1 MRLLVSVVDPEE
13 AQMAFAAGVDIL
25 DVKNPAE
32 GSLGAPSPETVRRI
46 RAVTPPHV
54 PLSVA
59 LGDLPN
65 LPGTAALAAYGA
77 ARLGATYV
85 KVGLWGV
92 STESEALTLLEAVR
106 SACAEFP
113 DVRVIACGYADADR
127 LPHRP
132 LAPLRL
138 PAVARAAGVHGC
150 MLDTALKDGR
160 RLWDFL
166 SETDLRAFV
175 EAAHRA
181 GLLVALA
188 GSLRAEDLP
197 RVRDLGAD
205 VVGVRSAAC
214 RGGHRSGP
222 LDVERLQRLRALLP
236 SRRDE

>member
-1 MRLLVSVVDPEE
+1 MKLLVSVVNPEE
-13 AQMAFAAGVDIL
+13 AQTALAVGVDIL
-25 DVKNPAE
+25 DIKNPAE

-59 LGDLPN
+59 IGDMPN

-92 STESEALTLLEAVR
+92 STGAEGRTLLQAVR
-106 SACAEFP
+106 TACSDFP
-113 DVRVIACGYADADR
+113 NVRVVACGYADAAR

-132 LAPLRL
+132 LAPLCL
-138 PAVARAAGVHGC
+138 PAVARDAGVDGC
-150 MLDTALKDGR
+150 MLDTGLKDGR

-166 SETDLRAFV
+166 SEADLRTFV
-175 EAAHRA
+175 EAAHAA
-181 GLLVALA
+181 GLFVALA
-188 GSLRAEDLP
+188 GTLQAEDLL
-197 RVRDLGAD
+197 RVRDLGVD

-214 RGGHRSGP
+214 RDGHRTGP
-222 LDVERLQRLRALLP
+222 LDATRLRQLRALLSP
-236 SRRDE
+236 

>member
-1 MRLLVSVVDPEE
+1 MKLLVSVVDPEE
-13 AQMAFAAGVDIL
+13 AQTALAAGVDIL

-46 RAVTPPHV
+46 RAITPPVV

-59 LGDLPN
+59 IGDMPN

-92 STESEALTLLEAVR
+92 STEAEAWTLLRAVQA
-106 SACAEFP
+106 ACAEFP
-113 DVRVIACGYADADR
+113 TVRVIACGYADADR

-132 LAPLRL
+132 LPPLCL

-166 SETDLRAFV
+166 SEADLRAFIA
-175 EAAHRA
+175 AAHEA

-188 GSLRAEDLP
+188 GSLQAEDLP
-197 RVRDLGAD
+197 RLRGLGAD

-214 RGGHRSGP
+214 RDGRRTGP
-222 LDVERLQRLRALLP
+222 LDVERLRQLRAL
-236 SRRDE
+236 SWG

>member
-1 MRLLVSVVDPEE
+1 MKLLVSVVNPEE
-13 AQMAFAAGVDIL
+13 AQTALAAGVDIL

-46 RAVTPPHV
+46 RAVTPPYV

-59 LGDLPN
+59 IGDMPN

-92 STESEALTLLEAVR
+92 STEAEAMALLRAVR
-106 SACAEFP
+106 RACSDFP
-113 DVRVIACGYADADR
+113 GVRVVACGYADAGR

-132 LAPLRL
+132 LAPLAL
-138 PAVARAAGVHGC
+138 PAVARDAGVDGC
-150 MLDTALKDGR
+150 MLDTGLKDGR

-166 SETDLRAFV
+166 TEADLRAFV
-175 EAAHRA
+175 EAAHAA
-181 GLLVALA
+181 GLFVALA
-188 GSLRAEDLP
+188 GALQAEDLP

-214 RGGHRSGP
+214 RDGHRAGP
-222 LDVERLQRLRALLP
+222 LDVERLRQLRALV
-236 SRRDE
+236 

>member
-1 MRLLVSVVDPEE
+1 MKLLVSVVDAEE
-13 AQMAFAAGVDIL
+13 ARTALAAGVDIL

-32 GSLGAPSPETVRRI
+32 GSLGAPSPETVRRV

-59 LGDLPN
+59 IGDMPN
-65 LPGTAALAAYGA
+65 RPGTAALAAYGA

-92 STESEALTLLEAVR
+92 STEAEALALLGAVR
-106 SACAEFP
+106 AACAEFP
-113 DVRVIACGYADADR
+113 DVRVVACGYADAER

-160 RLWDFL
+160 RLWEFL
-166 SETDLRAFV
+166 SEADLRAFV
-175 EAAHRA
+175 EAAHEA
-181 GLLVALA
+181 GLFAALA
-188 GSLRAEDLP
+188 GSLQAEDLP
-197 RVRDLGAD
+197 RLRDLGAD

-214 RGGHRSGP
+214 RAGRRTGP
-222 LDVERLQRLRALLP
+222 LDVERLRQLRA
-236 SRRDE
+236 SFGGTT

>member
-1 MRLLVSVVDPEE
+1 MKLLVSVVDAEE
-13 AQMAFAAGVDIL
+13 ARTALAAGVDIL
-25 DVKNPAE
+25 DVKNPRE

-46 RAVTPPHV
+46 RAMTPPDV

-59 LGDLPN
+59 IGDMPN

-92 STESEALTLLEAVR
+92 STEDEAFALLRAVR
-106 SACAEFP
+106 TACSDFP
-113 DVRVIACGYADADR
+113 NVRVVACGYADAGR

-132 LAPLRL
+132 LAPLCL

-150 MLDTALKDGR
+150 MLDTGLKDGR

-166 SETDLRAFV
+166 SEAELRAFV
-175 EAAHRA
+175 ESAHAA
-181 GLLVALA
+181 GLFAALA
-188 GSLRAEDLP
+188 GSLQAEDLP

-205 VVGVRSAAC
+205 VVGVRSAVC
-214 RGGHRSGP
+214 RDGCRTGP
-222 LDVERLQRLRALLP
+222 LDAGRLRRLRGLLQGP
-236 SRRDE
+236 